1 MNRGR
6 GRMAISWKRKAAQTE
21 TVRSPAV
28 AGSFY
33 PDSPKVL
40 SAQVGKFID
49 DAALH
54 ESDGTLIGLIAPHAG
69 YVYSGHVAGYAYKQ
83 LMGQSFDTV
92 VLLGLSHRY
101 RIDGA
106 AIYAR
111 GAFRTPLGNIQID
124 EDLAAEIM
132 RLNSNIVDLPPTHAN
147 EHSLEVQLPF
157 LQYLLSDFRIVP
169 ILLQDDS
176 PENVV
181 PLSQAIA
188 EVMSDRF
195 CLLIGSTDLCH
206 YPTYEAARKS
216 DQVVIEAI
224 EHFDSDY
231 LRQQMDEY
239 MRIHPTQNFH
249 CMMCSTGAIYTTMR
263 AAKALGGNRL
273 EVLKSANS
281 GDVPIGGRDQVVG
294 YMAVGIYR

>member
-1 MNRGR
+1 MD
-6 GRMAISWKRKAAQTE
+6 ISWKWKATQTE

-49 DAALH
+49 DAALK
-54 ESDGTLIGLIAPHAG
+54 ETDAELIGLIAPHAG

-83 LMGQSFDTV
+83 LLGQSFDTV
-92 VLLGLSHRY
+92 MLLGLSHRY

-111 GAFRTPLGNIQID
+111 GALRTPLGDVPID

-132 RLNSNIVDLPPTHAN
+132 RLNSDIVDMPPAHAD

-157 LQYLLSDFRIVP
+157 LQHLLPDFRIVP

-176 PENVV
+176 PENVI

-188 EVMSDRF
+188 EAMCNRS

-224 EHFDSDY
+224 ERFNPDY
-231 LRQQMDEY
+231 LRKQMDQY
-239 MRIHPTQNFH
+239 MRCQPAQNFH
-249 CMMCSTGAIYTTMR
+249 CMMCSTGAVYTTMR
-263 AAKALGGNRL
+263 TAKALGGNRI
-273 EVLKSANS
+273 EILKAANS
-281 GDVPIGGRDQVVG
+281 GDVPIGARDQVVG
-294 YMAVGIYR
+294 YMAAGIYG

>member
-1 MNRGR
+1 MG
-6 GRMAISWKRKAAQTE
+6 ISWKKRDTQTE
-21 TVRSPAV
+21 TVRFPAV

-33 PDSPKVL
+33 SDSPKVL
-40 SAQVGKFID
+40 SAQVGKFIND
-49 DAALH
+49 SALK
-54 ESDGTLIGLIAPHAG
+54 GTGGKLIGLIAPHAG
-69 YVYSGHVAGYAYKQ
+69 YIYSGHVAGYAYKQ

-92 VLLGLSHRY
+92 VLVGLSHRY
-101 RIDGA
+101 PIEGA

-111 GAFRTPLGNIQID
+111 GAFRTPLGDIHID

-132 RLNSNIVDLPPTHAN
+132 RLNGDILDLPSAHAN

-157 LQYLLSDFRIVP
+157 LQYLLSDFRIVT

-176 PENVV
+176 PENVI

-188 EVMSDRF
+188 EALGNRS

-206 YPTYEAARKS
+206 YPVYEEARKS

-224 EHFDSDY
+224 GHFDPDY
-231 LRQQMDEY
+231 LREQLDGY
-239 MRIHPTQNFH
+239 MQHRLARNLH

-263 AAKALGGNRL
+263 AAKALGGNRI
-273 EVLKSANS
+273 EVLKAANS
-281 GDVPIGGRDQVVG
+281 GDVSIGRQDQVVG
-294 YMAVGIYR
+294 YMAAGIYQ

>member
-1 MNRGR
+1 MG
-6 GRMAISWKRKAAQTE
+6 ISWKKRDIQTE

-28 AGSFY
+28 AGTFY
-33 PDSPKVL
+33 PDSPQVL

-49 DAALH
+49 DAELK
-54 ESDGTLIGLIAPHAG
+54 ETDGKLIGLIAPHAG

-101 RIDGA
+101 PIGGA
-106 AIYAR
+106 AIYGR
-111 GAFRTPLGNIQID
+111 GVFRTPLGDIQID
-124 EDLAAEIM
+124 EDLAAEIT
-132 RLNSNIVDLPPTHAN
+132 RLNSDILDLPPAHAN

-157 LQYLLSDFRIVP
+157 LQHLLPDFHIVP

-176 PENVV
+176 PENVI
-181 PLSQAIA
+181 PLSETIA
-188 EVMSDRF
+188 KAMTNRS

-206 YPTYEAARKS
+206 YPVYEAARRS

-224 EHFDSDY
+224 EHFDPDY
-231 LRQQMDEY
+231 LREQMDEY
-239 MRIHPTQNFH
+239 MQRQPVQDLH

-263 AAKALGGNRL
+263 VAKALGGSRI
-273 EVLKSANS
+273 ETLKAANS
-281 GDVPIGGRDQVVG
+281 GDVPIGQRDQVVG
-294 YMAVGIYR
+294 YMAAGIYQ

>member
-1 MNRGR
+1 
-6 GRMAISWKRKAAQTE
+6 MAISWTRKATQTE

-33 PDSPKVL
+33 PDSPQVL
-40 SAQVGKFID
+40 SAQVEKFID
-49 DAALH
+49 DAELKETDSA
-54 ESDGTLIGLIAPHAG
+54 LIGLIAPHAG

-111 GAFRTPLGNIQID
+111 GAFRTPLGDIQID
-124 EDLAAEIM
+124 EDRAAEMM
-132 RLNSNIVDLPPTHAN
+132 RMNSDIVDLPTAHTN

-157 LQYLLSDFRIVP
+157 LQYILSDFRIVP

-176 PENVV
+176 PKNVM
-181 PLSQAIA
+181 PLAQAIA
-188 EVMSDRF
+188 AAMSDRSP
-195 CLLIGSTDLCH
+195 LLIGSTDLCH
-206 YPTYEAARKS
+206 YPVYEAAQKS

-224 EHFDSDY
+224 GHFDSDY
-231 LRQQMDEY
+231 LHERMDEY

-249 CMMCSTGAIYTTMR
+249 CMMCSTGAIYTTMS
-263 AAKALGGNRL
+263 AAKALGGNRI
-273 EVLKSANS
+273 EVLKAANS

-294 YMAVGIYR
+294 YMAAGIYR

>member
-1 MNRGR
+1 
-6 GRMAISWKRKAAQTE
+6 MAISWKRKATQTE

-33 PDSPKVL
+33 PDSPQVL
-40 SAQVGKFID
+40 SAQVEKFID
-49 DAALH
+49 DAELK
-54 ESDGTLIGLIAPHAG
+54 ETDGRPIGLIAPHAG

-83 LMGQSFDTV
+83 LMGRSFDTV

-101 RIDGA
+101 RINGA

-111 GAFRTPLGNIQID
+111 GAFRTPLGDIQID

-132 RLNSNIVDLPPTHAN
+132 RLNSDILDLPPAHAN

-157 LQYLLSDFRIVP
+157 LQHLLSDFRIVP

-181 PLSQAIA
+181 PLAQAIA
-188 EVMSDRF
+188 AAMGDRSP
-195 CLLIGSTDLCH
+195 LLIGSTDLCH
-206 YPTYEAARKS
+206 YPTYEAARQS
-216 DQVVIEAI
+216 DQIVIEAI
-224 EHFDSDY
+224 EHFDPDY
-231 LRQQMDEY
+231 LHQQMVEY
-239 MRIHPTQNFH
+239 MQIHPTQNFH
-249 CMMCSTGAIYTTMR
+249 CMMCSTGAIYATMR
-263 AAKALGGNRL
+263 AAKALGGNRI
-273 EVLKSANS
+273 EVLKAANS

-294 YMAVGIYR
+294 YMAAGIYR

>member
-1 MNRGR
+1 MD
-6 GRMAISWKRKAAQTE
+6 ISWKRKATQTE

-33 PDSPKVL
+33 PDSPQIL
-40 SAQVGKFID
+40 SAQVEKFID
-49 DAALH
+49 DAALT
-54 ESDGTLIGLIAPHAG
+54 ETDDELIGLIAPHAG

-83 LMGQSFDTV
+83 LIGRSFDTV

-111 GAFRTPLGNIQID
+111 GAFRTPLGDVPID

-132 RLNSNIVDLPPTHAN
+132 CLNSDILDLPPAHAN

-157 LQYLLSDFRIVP
+157 LQYTLPDFRIVP

-176 PENVV
+176 PENVI

-188 EVMSDRF
+188 EAVGDRS
-195 CLLIGSTDLCH
+195 CLLVGSTDLCH
-206 YPTYEAARKS
+206 YPVYDEARKS

-224 EHFDSDY
+224 EHFDPDY

-239 MRIHPTQNFH
+239 MQHHPTQNFH

-263 AAKALGGNRL
+263 AAKVSGGNRI
-273 EVLKSANS
+273 EVLKAANS

-294 YMAVGIYR
+294 YMAAGIYQ

>member
-1 MNRGR
+1 MG
-6 GRMAISWKRKAAQTE
+6 ISWRRKTTQTD

-33 PDSPKVL
+33 PDSPGVL

-49 DAALH
+49 DAELT
-54 ESDGTLIGLIAPHAG
+54 ETDGELIGLIAPHAG
-69 YVYSGHVAGYAYKQ
+69 YVYSGHVAGHTYKQ
-83 LMGQSFDTV
+83 LVGQSFDTV

-101 RIDGA
+101 PIGTA
-106 AIYAR
+106 AIYGH
-111 GAFRTPLGNIQID
+111 GAFRTPLGDIQID
-124 EDLAAEIM
+124 EDLAAEMM
-132 RLNSNIVDLPPTHAN
+132 RLNSDLLDLPPAHAE

-157 LQYLLSDFRIVP
+157 LQHLLSDFRIVP

-176 PENVV
+176 PENVI
-181 PLSQAIA
+181 PLSEAIA
-188 EVMSDRF
+188 EAMGDRS

-216 DQVVIEAI
+216 DRVVIEAVDR
-224 EHFDSDY
+224 FDPDY
-231 LRQQMDEY
+231 LRDQMDEY
-239 MRIHPTQNFH
+239 MQHHPTQNFH

-263 AAKALGGNRL
+263 VAKALGGNRI
-273 EVLKSANS
+273 ETLKAANS

-294 YMAVGIYR
+294 YMAAGIYH

>member
-1 MNRGR
+1 
-6 GRMAISWKRKAAQTE
+6 MAISWKGKATQTE

-33 PDSPKVL
+33 PDSPQVL
-40 SAQVGKFID
+40 SAQVEKFIG
-49 DAALH
+49 DAALQKT
-54 ESDGTLIGLIAPHAG
+54 DGRLIGLIAPHAG

-83 LMGQSFDTV
+83 LVGQSFDTV

-106 AIYAR
+106 AIYAH
-111 GAFRTPLGNIQID
+111 GAFRTPLGDIPID

-132 RLNSNIVDLPPTHAN
+132 RLNSDTLDLPPAHVN

-157 LQYLLSDFRIVP
+157 LQNVLSDFRIVP
-169 ILLQDDS
+169 ILLQGDS
-176 PENVV
+176 PENVI

-188 EVMSDRF
+188 AAMSDRST
-195 CLLIGSTDLCH
+195 LLIGSTDLCH
-206 YPTYEAARKS
+206 YPTYEAARRS
-216 DQVVIEAI
+216 DQVILEAI
-224 EHFDSDY
+224 GHFDPDY

-239 MRIHPTQNFH
+239 MQIHPTQNFH

-263 AAKALGGNRL
+263 AAKALGGNRI
-273 EVLKSANS
+273 EVLKAANS

-294 YMAVGIYR
+294 YMAAGIYG

>member
-1 MNRGR
+1 MD
-6 GRMAISWKRKAAQTE
+6 ISLKRKTTQTE

-40 SAQVGKFID
+40 SAQVEKFID
-49 DAALH
+49 DAALK
-54 ESDGTLIGLIAPHAG
+54 ETDDELIGLIAPHAG

-83 LMGQSFDTV
+83 LVGQSFDTV
-92 VLLGLSHRY
+92 VLVGLSHRY

-111 GAFRTPLGNIQID
+111 GAFRTPLGDVPID
-124 EDLAAEIM
+124 EDLASEIM
-132 RLNSNIVDLPPTHAN
+132 RLNSDILDLPPAHAN

-157 LQYLLSDFRIVP
+157 LQYLLSDFRIVT

-176 PENVV
+176 PENVI

-188 EVMSDRF
+188 EAMGDRSA
-195 CLLIGSTDLCH
+195 LLIGSTDLCH
-206 YPTYEAARKS
+206 YPTYEEARKS

-224 EHFDSDY
+224 ECFDSDY
-231 LRQQMDEY
+231 LREQMDQY
-239 MRIHPTQNFH
+239 MQRQPAQNFH

-263 AAKALGGNRL
+263 TAKALGGNRI
-273 EVLKSANS
+273 EVLKAANS

-294 YMAVGIYR
+294 YMAAGIYR

>member
-1 MNRGR
+1 VD
-6 GRMAISWKRKAAQTE
+6 ISWKRKATQTE

-40 SAQVGKFID
+40 SAQVEKFID
-49 DAALH
+49 DAALK
-54 ESDGTLIGLIAPHAG
+54 ETDDELIGLIAPHAG

-83 LMGQSFDTV
+83 LVGQSFDTV

-101 RIDGA
+101 PISGA

-111 GAFRTPLGNIQID
+111 GAFRTPLGDVPID
-124 EDLAAEIM
+124 EDLASEIM
-132 RLNSNIVDLPPTHAN
+132 RLNSDILDLPPAHAN

-157 LQYLLSDFRIVP
+157 LQYLLSDFRIVT

-176 PENVV
+176 PENVI

-188 EVMSDRF
+188 EAMGDRSA
-195 CLLIGSTDLCH
+195 LLIGSTDLCH
-206 YPTYEAARKS
+206 YPTYEEARKS

-224 EHFDSDY
+224 ECFDSDY
-231 LRQQMDEY
+231 LREQMDQY
-239 MRIHPTQNFH
+239 MQRQPAQNFH

-263 AAKALGGNRL
+263 TAKALGGNRI
-273 EVLKSANS
+273 EVLKAANS

-294 YMAVGIYR
+294 YMAAGIYR

>member
-1 MNRGR
+1 MD
-6 GRMAISWKRKAAQTE
+6 ISWKRKATQTE

-40 SAQVGKFID
+40 SAQVEKFID
-49 DAALH
+49 DAALK
-54 ESDGTLIGLIAPHAG
+54 ETDDELIGLIAPHAG

-83 LMGQSFDTV
+83 LVGQSFDTV

-101 RIDGA
+101 PIGTA
-106 AIYAR
+106 AVYAR
-111 GAFRTPLGNIQID
+111 GAFRTPLGDIQID
-124 EDLAAEIM
+124 EDLASEIM
-132 RLNSNIVDLPPTHAN
+132 RLNSDILDLPPAHAN

-157 LQYLLSDFRIVP
+157 LQHLLPDFRIVP

-176 PENVV
+176 PENVI

-188 EVMSDRF
+188 EAMGDRS

-216 DQVVIEAI
+216 DQVVIKAI
-224 EHFDSDY
+224 EHFDPDY
-231 LRQQMDEY
+231 LREQMDEY
-239 MRIHPTQNFH
+239 MQVHPAQNFH
-249 CMMCSTGAIYTTMR
+249 CMMCSTGAIYATMR
-263 AAKALGGNRL
+263 AAKALGGNRI
-273 EVLKSANS
+273 EVLKAANS

-294 YMAVGIYR
+294 YMAAGIYG

>member
-1 MNRGR
+1 MD
-6 GRMAISWKRKAAQTE
+6 ISWKRKAAQTE

-33 PDSPKVL
+33 PDSPQAL
-40 SAQVGKFID
+40 SAQAGKFID
-49 DAALH
+49 DAALK
-54 ESDGTLIGLIAPHAG
+54 ETNGELIGIIVPHAG

-83 LMGQSFDTV
+83 LMGHSFDTV
-92 VLLGLSHRY
+92 VLVGLSHRNP
-101 RIDGA
+101 IGTA

-111 GAFRTPLGNIQID
+111 GAFRMPLGDIQID

-132 RLNSNIVDLPPTHAN
+132 RLNSDLLDLPTAHAN

-157 LQYLLSDFRIVP
+157 LQHVLSDFRIVT

-176 PENVV
+176 PENVI
-181 PLSQAIA
+181 PLSHAIA
-188 EVMSDRF
+188 EAVGDRS

-206 YPTYEAARKS
+206 YPTYEAARRS

-224 EHFDSDY
+224 EHFDPDY
-231 LRQQMDEY
+231 LREQMDEY
-239 MRIHPTQNFH
+239 MRVHPTQNFH

-263 AAKALGGNRL
+263 VAKALGGNQIKI
-273 EVLKSANS
+273 LKAANS

-294 YMAVGIYR
+294 YMAAGIYQ

>member
-1 MNRGR
+1 MG
-6 GRMAISWKRKAAQTE
+6 ISWRRKTTQTE

-49 DAALH
+49 DAELK
-54 ESDGTLIGLIAPHAG
+54 ETDGELIGLIAPHAG
-69 YVYSGHVAGYAYKQ
+69 YVYSGHVAGHAYKQ
-83 LMGQSFDTV
+83 LPGQSFDTV

-111 GAFRTPLGNIQID
+111 GAFRTPLGDIQVD

-132 RLNSNIVDLPPTHAN
+132 RLNSDLLDLPAAHAN

-157 LQYLLSDFRIVP
+157 LHHLLSDFRIIP

-176 PENVV
+176 PENVI
-181 PLSQAIA
+181 PLSQAVA
-188 EVMSDRF
+188 EAMSNRS

-206 YPTYEAARKS
+206 YPTYETARKS
-216 DQVVIEAI
+216 DQVVIEAV
-224 EHFDSDY
+224 EHFDPDY
-231 LRQQMDEY
+231 LHERMDEY
-239 MRIHPTQNFH
+239 MQIHPTKNFH

-273 EVLKSANS
+273 EVLKAANS

-294 YMAVGIYR
+294 YMAAGIYR

>member
-1 MNRGR
+1 MG
-6 GRMAISWKRKAAQTE
+6 ISWKRKTTQTE

-28 AGSFY
+28 ACSFY
-33 PDSPKVL
+33 PDSPGVL

-49 DAALH
+49 NAELT
-54 ESDGTLIGLIAPHAG
+54 EIDGELIGLIAPHAG

-83 LMGQSFDTV
+83 LLGQSFDTV
-92 VLLGLSHRY
+92 VLIGLSHRHP
-101 RIDGA
+101 IGTA

-111 GAFRTPLGNIQID
+111 GTFRTPLGDIPID
-124 EDLAAEIM
+124 EDLASEMM
-132 RLNSNIVDLPPTHAN
+132 RLNSDLLDLPQAHAN

-176 PENVV
+176 PENVI
-181 PLSQAIA
+181 PLGKAIA
-188 EVMSDRF
+188 EAMADRS

-206 YPTYEAARKS
+206 YPTYETARRS

-224 EHFDSDY
+224 NHFDPDY
-231 LRQQMDEY
+231 LREQMDEY
-239 MRIHPTQNFH
+239 MQIHPTHNFH

-263 AAKALGGNRL
+263 VAKALGGNRI
-273 EVLKSANS
+273 ETLKAANS

-294 YMAVGIYR
+294 YMAAGIYG

>member
-1 MNRGR
+1 
-6 GRMAISWKRKAAQTE
+6 MAISWKRKATPTE

-28 AGSFY
+28 AGTFY
-33 PDSPKVL
+33 PDAPQVL

-49 DAALH
+49 DAELK
-54 ESDGTLIGLIAPHAG
+54 ETDDQLVGLITPHAG

-111 GAFRTPLGNIQID
+111 GAFRTPLGAIQID
-124 EDLAAEIM
+124 DDLAAEIM
-132 RLNSNIVDLPPTHAN
+132 RLNSDIVDLPPAHAN

-157 LQYLLSDFRIVP
+157 LQHLLSDFRIVP

-176 PENVV
+176 AESVI
-181 PLSQAIA
+181 PLGQAIA
-188 EVMSDRF
+188 EAMGNRSP
-195 CLLIGSTDLCH
+195 LLIGSTDLCH
-206 YPTYEAARKS
+206 YPAYEAARRS

-224 EHFDSDY
+224 EYFDPDY
-231 LRQQMDEY
+231 LREQMDEY
-239 MRIHPTQNFH
+239 MQIHPTQNFH

-263 AAKALGGNRL
+263 VAKALGGNRI
-273 EVLKSANS
+273 EVLKAANS

-294 YMAVGIYR
+294 YMAAGIYG

>member
-1 MNRGR
+1 MD
-6 GRMAISWKRKAAQTE
+6 ISWKRKTAQTE

-33 PDSPKVL
+33 PDSPGVL

-49 DAALH
+49 DAELK
-54 ESDGTLIGLIAPHAG
+54 ETDGELIGLIAPHAG

-83 LMGQSFDTV
+83 LLEQSFDTV
-92 VLLGLSHRY
+92 VLLGLSHRHP
-101 RIDGA
+101 IDTA

-111 GAFRTPLGNIQID
+111 GAFRTPLGDIQID

-132 RLNSNIVDLPPTHAN
+132 RLNSALLDLPPAHAE

-157 LQYLLSDFRIVP
+157 LQHLLSDFRIVP

-176 PENVV
+176 PENVI
-181 PLSQAIA
+181 PLSQAVA
-188 EVMSDRF
+188 EAMVDRS
-195 CLLIGSTDLCH
+195 CLLVGSTDLCH
-206 YPTYEAARKS
+206 YPTYEEAQKS
-216 DQVVIEAI
+216 DQVIVEAI
-224 EHFDSDY
+224 ERFDPDY
-231 LRQQMDEY
+231 LRRQMDEY
-239 MRIHPTQNFH
+239 MQVHPTQNFH

-263 AAKALGGNRL
+263 VAKALGGNRI
-273 EVLKSANS
+273 ETLKAANS

-294 YMAVGIYR
+294 YMAAGIYR

>member
-1 MNRGR
+1 
-6 GRMAISWKRKAAQTE
+6 MAIGWKRKATQTV
-21 TVRSPAV
+21 TVRFPAV

-33 PDSPKVL
+33 PDSPQVL
-40 SAQVGKFID
+40 SAQVERFVD
-49 DAALH
+49 DAELSETGH
-54 ESDGTLIGLIAPHAG
+54 ELIGLIAPHAG

-83 LMGQSFDTV
+83 LAGYSFDTV

-111 GAFRTPLGNIQID
+111 GAFRTPLGDIEID

-132 RLNSNIVDLPPTHAN
+132 CLNSDIVDLPSAHTN

-157 LQYLLSDFRIVP
+157 LQHLLSDFRIVP

-176 PENVV
+176 PENVI
-181 PLSQAIA
+181 PLAQAIVEA
-188 EVMSDRF
+188 MGDRS

-206 YPTYEAARKS
+206 YPVYDEARKS
-216 DQVVIEAI
+216 DQFVVEAI
-224 EHFDSDY
+224 EHFDLDY
-231 LRQQMDEY
+231 LREQMDEY
-239 MRIHPTQNFH
+239 MQRYPTQNFH

-263 AAKALGGNRL
+263 AAKGLGGNRI
-273 EVLKSANS
+273 EVLKAANS

-294 YMAVGIYR
+294 YMAAGIYG

>member
-1 MNRGR
+1 MDF
-6 GRMAISWKRKAAQTE
+6 SWKRKATQTE

-28 AGSFY
+28 AGTFY
-33 PDSPKVL
+33 PDAPQVL

-49 DAALH
+49 DAELK
-54 ESDGTLIGLIAPHAG
+54 ETDGTLIGLIAPHAG

-83 LMGQSFDTV
+83 LVGQPFDTV
-92 VLLGLSHRY
+92 LLLGLSHRY
-101 RIDGA
+101 PIGTA
-106 AIYAR
+106 AIYPR
-111 GAFRTPLGNIQID
+111 GVFRTPLGDIQID

-132 RLNSNIVDLPPTHAN
+132 HLNSDIVDLPSAHAN

-157 LQYLLSDFRIVP
+157 LQHVLSDFRIVP

-188 EVMSDRF
+188 EATVDRSL
-195 CLLIGSTDLCH
+195 LLIGSTDLCH
-206 YPTYEAARKS
+206 YPTYETARKS
-216 DQVVIEAI
+216 DRVVIEAI
-224 EHFDSDY
+224 GHFDPDY
-231 LRQQMDEY
+231 LRQEMDKY
-239 MRIHPTQNFH
+239 MQIHPTQNFH

-263 AAKALGGNRL
+263 AAKALGGNQI
-273 EVLKSANS
+273 EVLKAANS

-294 YMAVGIYR
+294 YMAAGIYR

>member
-1 MNRGR
+1 MD
-6 GRMAISWKRKAAQTE
+6 ISWKRKATQTE

-40 SAQVGKFID
+40 SAQVEKFID
-49 DAALH
+49 DAALK
-54 ESDGTLIGLIAPHAG
+54 ETDDELIGLIAPHAG

-83 LMGQSFDTV
+83 LVGQSFDTV
-92 VLLGLSHRY
+92 VLVGLSHRY

-111 GAFRTPLGNIQID
+111 GAFRTPLGDVPID
-124 EDLAAEIM
+124 EDLASEIM
-132 RLNSNIVDLPPTHAN
+132 RLNSDILDLPPAHAN

-157 LQYLLSDFRIVP
+157 LQYLLSDFRIVT

-176 PENVV
+176 PENVI

-188 EVMSDRF
+188 EAMGDRSA
-195 CLLIGSTDLCH
+195 LLIGSTDLCH
-206 YPTYEAARKS
+206 YPTYEEARKS

-224 EHFDSDY
+224 ECFDSDY
-231 LRQQMDEY
+231 LREQMDQY
-239 MRIHPTQNFH
+239 MQRQPAQNFH

-263 AAKALGGNRL
+263 TAKALGGNRI
-273 EVLKSANS
+273 EVLKAANS

-294 YMAVGIYR
+294 YMAAGIYR

>member
-1 MNRGR
+1 MG
-6 GRMAISWKRKAAQTE
+6 ISWRRKATQTE
-21 TVRSPAV
+21 TVRFPAV

-40 SAQVGKFID
+40 SAQVEKFIH
-49 DAALH
+49 DAELK
-54 ESDGTLIGLIAPHAG
+54 ETDGKLIGLIAPHAG

-83 LMGQSFDTV
+83 LVGQSFDTV

-106 AIYAR
+106 AIYAS
-111 GAFRTPLGNIQID
+111 GAFRTPLGDIQID

-132 RLNSNIVDLPPTHAN
+132 RLNSDIVDLPPAHAN

-157 LQYLLSDFRIVP
+157 LQHLLSDFRIVP

-176 PENVV
+176 AENVI
-181 PLSQAIA
+181 PLSRAIA
-188 EVMSDRF
+188 EAIGNRS

-224 EHFDSDY
+224 EHVDPDY
-231 LRQQMDEY
+231 LRDQMDKY
-239 MRIHPTQNFH
+239 MQHQPTQNFH

-263 AAKALGGNRL
+263 AAKALGGNRIR
-273 EVLKSANS
+273 VLKAANS

-294 YMAVGIYR
+294 YMAAGIYG

>member
-1 MNRGR
+1 
-6 GRMAISWKRKAAQTE
+6 MAISWKRKATQTE

-33 PDSPKVL
+33 PDSSKVL

-49 DAALH
+49 DAELK
-54 ESDGTLIGLIAPHAG
+54 ETDGTLIGLIVPHAG

-83 LMGQSFDTV
+83 LLGQSFDTV

-101 RIDGA
+101 RIDGG

-111 GAFRTPLGNIQID
+111 GAFRTPLGDIQID

-132 RLNSNIVDLPPTHAN
+132 RLNSDIVDLPPAHVN

-157 LQYLLSDFRIVP
+157 LQHILSDFRIVP

-181 PLSQAIA
+181 SLSQAIA
-188 EVMSDRF
+188 EAMSNRS

-224 EHFDSDY
+224 EHFDPDY
-231 LRQQMDEY
+231 LHERMDEY
-239 MRIHPTQNFH
+239 MQRNPIQNFH
-249 CMMCSTGAIYTTMR
+249 CMMCSTGAIYTAMR
-263 AAKALGGNRL
+263 AAKALGGNRI
-273 EVLKSANS
+273 EVLKAANS

-294 YMAVGIYR
+294 YMAAGIYR

>member
-1 MNRGR
+1 MD
-6 GRMAISWKRKAAQTE
+6 ISWKRKATQTE

-40 SAQVGKFID
+40 SAQVEKFID
-49 DAALH
+49 DAALK
-54 ESDGTLIGLIAPHAG
+54 ETDDELIGLIAPHAG

-83 LMGQSFDTV
+83 LVGQSFDTV

-101 RIDGA
+101 PIGTA
-106 AIYAR
+106 AVYAR
-111 GAFRTPLGNIQID
+111 GAFRTPLGDIPID
-124 EDLAAEIM
+124 EDLAAEIT
-132 RLNSNIVDLPPTHAN
+132 RLNSDIVDLPPAHAN

-157 LQYLLSDFRIVP
+157 LQYLLPDFRIVP

-176 PENVV
+176 PENVI

-188 EVMSDRF
+188 EAMGDRS

-216 DQVVIEAI
+216 DQVVIEAV
-224 EHFDSDY
+224 EHFDPDY
-231 LRQQMDEY
+231 LREQMDEY
-239 MRIHPTQNFH
+239 MRVHPTQNFH

-263 AAKALGGNRL
+263 AAKALGGNRI
-273 EVLKSANS
+273 EVLKAANS
-281 GDVPIGGRDQVVG
+281 GDVPIGGWDQVVG
-294 YMAVGIYR
+294 YMAAGIYG